1 MYSED
6 LGANWDVVASS
17 VHPPGYSRY
26 LPNDYDWLAVTVQ
39 PVHVCMLVFVL
50 GVNLV

>member
-6 LGANWDVVASS
+6 SGETWDVVASGI
-17 VHPPGYSRY
+17 HPPGYPSY
-26 LPNDYDWLAVTVQ
+26 LPNDYDWLAVTVL
-39 PVHVCMLVFVL
+39 PVHVHVLVFVL